1 MTSLTSKKLKAI
13 VQILAV
19 KPIELVQKKEK
30 IWLKEYRNTTLSH
43 GEIISTIIL
52 SPFLIERSIVSAA
65 NKALIV
71 QLLEKLKTII

>member
-30 IWLKEYRNTTLSH
+30 ICLKEYRNTTLSH